1 MRVCCCCWAA
11 GESTILMLLLLYQ
24 AGWGR
29 GWCCVSG
36 GCARRGV
43 STRSRNLRRWSSDT
57 TVPHPDFSLQKT
69 DECREAVMIIRQARA
84 ENRVPGLGGKEEDEC
99 GDGAGLPM
107 PISTR

>member
-1 MRVCCCCWAA
+1 MSLVAA
-11 GESTILMLLLLYQ
+11 LEEAS
-24 AGWGR
+24 
-29 GWCCVSG
+29 
-36 GCARRGV
+36 RREVETFVDGAQ
-43 STRSRNLRRWSSDT
+43 TLRFRTQIS
-57 TVPHPDFSLQKT
+57 FSKKT